1 MIRHEAGGIV
11 YYTFESLDRF
21 GEVVHGVTARQGGVS
36 EGPWASLNL
45 TKGTGDVPEHVE
57 QNLRRVADALGTRR
71 EHLVS
76 PNQRHTTRAAAVTP
90 ADRGRVLPETDT
102 LLTADADVPV
112 LLRYADCTPILLY
125 DPRRAAIAVVHSGWR
140 GTVAGAVPAAL
151 RALAGHFGTRPEEV
165 VAGVGPSIG
174 PCCYEVGDEVIA
186 AAREA
191 FSDAESLLPR
201 NGNGRRHFDLWGA
214 NRYWLTEA
222 GVRQVEVAE
231 ICTSCHQDDFFSY
244 RGGKGR
250 TGHFGAIMML
260 KHA

>member
-21 GEVVHGVTARQGGVS
+21 GEVVHGVTARHGGVS

-45 TKGTGDVPEHVE
+45 TKGTGDDPEHVE

-151 RALAGHFGTRPEEV
+151 RALAGQFGTRLEEV

-174 PCCYEVGDEVIA
+174 PCCYEVGDEVVA

-231 ICTSCHQDDFFSY
+231 ICTACHQDEFFSY
-244 RGGKGR
+244 RGGNGR